1 MSKETKRILGFITF
15 GIVLYAAL
23 MNLGNV
29 TSWLEGIFAMVLP
42 VITGLIIAF
51 VLNVPMKAF
60 EKLYKKLLGS
70 RMKPR
75 RDGRARKFY
84 GISLLSTF
92 VCVILVL
99 FLMFTLLIPELVSSV
114 TSLYAAVE
122 VQIPRWITY
131 LQQQDWNIDAVTD
144 WLADFDL
151 QAIINGAIGSVGTVM
166 DSIVGLTTSTVS
178 GVVNAFFGIIIAVYV
193 LLDKDILLRQ
203 SKKLIYG
210 YCKRTVADR
219 ITSIARMIDETYTK
233 FFSGQCVE
241 AVILGFLIFIS
252 LTIFRMPYA
261 GLVGVMT
268 AILSFIPYIGAFLS
282 CFIGALLVL
291 LLSPSKVLLFII
303 VFEAAQL
310 IENQLIYP
318 HVVGSSVGLSA
329 LWTLVAVLVGGSFFG
344 VLGMI
349 FFIPLVAVVYN
360 LVSGNLSMRLRNRGI
375 KIED

>member
-1 MSKETKRILGFITF
+1 MKEYYKIGEI
-15 GIVLYAAL
+15 
-23 MNLGNV
+23 
-29 TSWLEGIFAMVLP
+29 S
-42 VITGLIIAF
+42 
-51 VLNVPMKAF
+51 
-60 EKLYKKLLGS
+60 KLYNIGADSLRYYEEAGIL
-70 RMKPR
+70 KPR
-75 RDGRARKFY
+75 RDENGYRMYSINDIRTLNILRELRSIGF
-84 GISLLSTF
+84 SLNE
-92 VCVILVL
+92 IK
-99 FLMFTLLIPELVSSV
+99 
-114 TSLYAAVE
+114 AH
-122 VQIPRWITY
+122 
-131 LQQQDWNIDAVTD
+131 
-144 WLADFDL
+144 LADFDL